1 MKYAHLNG
9 EQLLGWYDSEIHTNI
24 PTPNIE
30 VSEQTWQQAINNG
43 ANAYVND
50 TFTTKDF
57 STEEQKKQIRIQ
69 ELKKLLSDTDFKV
82 LPDYDKPNEDI
93 KALRAAWRNEIRNL
107 GG

>member
-30 VSEQTWQQAINNG
+30 VLEQTWQQAINNG
-43 ANAYVND
+43 ANAYVNN
-50 TFTTKDF
+50 TFTTKNF
-57 STEEQKKQIRIQ
+57 LTEEQKKQICIQ
-69 ELKKLLSDTDFKV
+69 KLKKLLSDSDFKV
-82 LPDYDKPNEDI
+82 LPDYDKPNENI
-93 KALRAAWRNEIRNL
+93 KAQRQAWRDEIRQL